1 MCDVLCCKERAS
13 EGATEED
20 GNLREINGE
29 ALSED
34 EEVHE
39 KQGVRKQV
47 EM

>member
-1 MCDVLCCKERAS
+1 MYGVLCCKERAS

-20 GNLREINGE
+20 GNLREINAK
-29 ALSED
+29 ALSECED
-34 EEVHE
+34 FHE